1 LRFTFNIFELGCFY
15 FFCLILCFNFLPL
28 QRLGIEKT
36 DPTTLTDE
44 EINRFARLDID
55 PETITWQ
62 RGTRAGYN
70 PLCSGYAAHITAYG
84 RIGNVG
90 PEACG

>member
-1 LRFTFNIFELGCFY
+1 MV
-15 FFCLILCFNFLPL
+15 CLIFVLIFLPL

-36 DPTTLTDE
+36 DPTTLTDD

-62 RGTRAGYN
+62 RGTRAGCT
-70 PLCSGYAAHITAYG
+70 PHWFGYTA
-84 RIGNVG
+84 RPVPSLRVG
-90 PEACG
+90 KMGGP

>member
-1 LRFTFNIFELGCFY
+1 M
-15 FFCLILCFNFLPL
+15 LCFVLFLIFLSL

-36 DPTTLTDE
+36 DPATLTDE

-62 RGTRAGYN
+62 RGTRAGRT
-70 PLCSGYAAHITAYG
+70 PRWFSYAAHPMPSLKG
-84 RIGNVG
+84 RKTGG
-90 PEACG
+90 PELGCSRVHG

>member
-1 LRFTFNIFELGCFY
+1 MGNQKKFFLIYYAFVRFVLFY
-15 FFCLILCFNFLPL
+15 VLIFLPL

-62 RGTRAGYN
+62 RGSRAIYT
-70 PLCSGYAAHITAYG
+70 PHLLWLYITPHAFWG
-84 RIGNVG
+84 S
-90 PEACG
+90 C